1 LKKHIYRKK
10 TSNRSQMKSKKIN
23 RRNLLK
29 TLGLGAFGTSIFP
42 FGCSNSNSPKG
53 AELTPV
59 LRFAHLTDMHVEP
72 GIGAEE
78 GVKKC
83 IEHILKTEKRVDFF
97 VNGGDL
103 IMDALG
109 KDETETEAQWAIW
122 RSIRATYPDLKFYHC
137 IGNHDVWGKTPHV
150 EKFPGKA
157 WVLKEHGM
165 DSPYYTFESNGWHFI
180 VLDSTHLKEDGTW
193 YTAKLD
199 TMQRKWLEKTLKDIP
214 SKNPIMIISHI
225 PILGATPFL
234 DGDNAKTG
242 DWIVPGAWMH
252 IDAKS
257 LINLF
262 QKHENIKVCIS
273 GHIHLVESLL
283 YQNIHYHCSGA
294 VSGNWWKDEPY
305 ENTHKGYGL
314 FELYE
319 NGSHTF
325 KYVTYDL

>member
-1 LKKHIYRKK
+1 MDQFIINLKMKRRKFL
-10 TSNRSQMKSKKIN
+10 QA
-23 RRNLLK
+23 
-29 TLGLGAFGTSIFP
+29 LGLGTIGAGSFPSACTSPSTLENKEKI
-42 FGCSNSNSPKG
+42 
-53 AELTPV
+53 PV
-59 LRFAHLTDMHVEP
+59 LRFAHLTDMHIEP

-83 IEHILKTEKRVDFF
+83 INHIIKSEKQVDFF

-109 KDETETEAQWAIW
+109 KNEEETEAQWAVW
-122 RSIRATYPDLKFYHC
+122 RGIRAAYPDLMFYHC
-137 IGNHDVWGKTPHV
+137 LGNHDIWGKTPHL

-157 WVLKEHGM
+157 WAMRELEM
-165 DSPYYTFESNGWHFI
+165 ENPYYSFESNGWHFI
-180 VLDSTHLKEDGTW
+180 VLDSTHQKEDNSW

-199 TMQRKWLEKTLKDIP
+199 LVQREWLEDTLDKIP
-214 SKNPIMIISHI
+214 TDKPILIISHI

-252 IDAKS
+252 TDAKS

-262 QKHENIKVCIS
+262 QKHKNIKACIS
-273 GHIHLVESLL
+273 GHIHLVESLI
-283 YQNIHYHCSGA
+283 YQNVHYHCSGA
-294 VSGNWWKDEPY
+294 VSGNWWNDEPY

-314 FELYE
+314 FELYDD
-319 NGSHTF
+319 GSHTF
-325 KYVTYDL
+325 EYVEYSKSF

>member
-1 LKKHIYRKK
+1 
-10 TSNRSQMKSKKIN
+10 MKSNKIN

-29 TLGLGAFGTSIFP
+29 TLGFGAIGTSIIP
-42 FGCSNSNSPKG
+42 LGCSSPNSSDVKKPNPII
-53 AELTPV
+53 
-59 LRFAHLTDMHVEP
+59 RFVHLTDMHVEP

-83 IEHILKTEKRVDFF
+83 IEHILNSRESVDFI

-109 KDETETEAQWAIW
+109 KDEAETEAQWAIW
-122 RSIRATYPDLKFYHC
+122 RRIRAAYPDLKFYHC
-137 IGNHDVWGKTPHV
+137 IGNHDVWGKTPHE
-150 EKFPGKA
+150 EKYHGKA
-157 WVLKEHGM
+157 WPMRELGLE
-165 DSPYYTFESNGWHFI
+165 SPYYTFESNGWHFI
-180 VLDSTHLKEDGTW
+180 VLDSTHQKEDGSW

-199 TMQRKWLEKTLKDIP
+199 TAQREWLEDTLDKIP
-214 SKNPIMIISHI
+214 TDRPILIVSHI

-242 DWIVPGAWMH
+242 DWFVPGAWMH

-262 QKHENIKVCIS
+262 HKHPNVKVCIS

-294 VSGNWWKDEPY
+294 VSGNWWNDEPY

-319 NGSHTF
+319 DGSHTF
-325 KYVTYDL
+325 KYVEYDKKT